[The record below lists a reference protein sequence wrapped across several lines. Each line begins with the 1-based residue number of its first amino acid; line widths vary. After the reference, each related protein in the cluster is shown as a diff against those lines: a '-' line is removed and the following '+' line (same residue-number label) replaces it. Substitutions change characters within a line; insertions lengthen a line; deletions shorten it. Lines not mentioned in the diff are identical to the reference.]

1 MIPLLCLVASSRRLA
16 PIVSAGLIVLCV
28 LSIWVLSICVLSISA
43 SAQPVD
49 ASSAFPNETLRAV
62 VEAQVERDAETLI
75 SLLSDESAAVR
86 ARAALALGSVQDSA
100 AIPVLVERLT
110 SDTSPDVQIHAAFAL
125 GQMPGPVPTE
135 PLFATLSGSADHL
148 DLQRTALEA
157 LGKTGDAAS
166 LHQLAELNVDA
177 SLGSD
182 RALAIARYGLRDIHD
197 SLAVNH
203 LVELLS
209 DDDARLERTHAA
221 YYFGRITTTQPW
233 SHQAEVVRKALRA
246 SAPNDPAVMHLVRG
260 VSRLGDPADDAMLFG
275 RLRTSP
281 DWRTRVNTV
290 QALASR
296 TDRPSVVA
304 ALIESLNDSI
314 PHVAITAAEVLS
326 GSTIAHSQSE
336 ALIEWIQEHPDR
348 WRVAGPLLHCI
359 ARSADDPVGR
369 PFVQNM
375 VRRYGAQRDPVAYAA
390 AVPALAHLQT
400 DEVPSALTA
409 AATNDDPRVAAAA
422 LRALTNRWN
431 RMQREKDVIG
441 PARTSRYFEAFA
453 SGVFRGDVATINAAA
468 SALADSAFATSGATG
483 ILIRTLNEREMPGDV
498 EAITALLRAL
508 GTAPPSPQVETA
520 LRSFLDHSHPV
531 LRKTAASAL
540 TTYTGEPVSLTGSGI
555 HDTPPIDWAFVQTLG
570 KQPQLV
576 LETSKGRVVIEMDLW
591 NAPQTV
597 TTIAQLAMDGA
608 YDSVP
613 FHRVVPNFV
622 VQGGDVARGDGWGGP
637 GFMIRSEF
645 TRIPYERGTVGVA
658 SAGKDTEGSQFF
670 ITHSMQP
677 HLDGRYTAFG
687 RVVEGMD
694 IVDQLLQ
701 NHMITTA
708 RVE

>member
-1 MIPLLCLVASSRRLA
+1 MIPLLPLAAATRRFA
-16 PIVSAGLIVLCV
+16 PTVIAGLIVLCV
-28 LSIWVLSICVLSISA
+28 LPMGT

-49 ASSAFPNETLRAV
+49 SSSAFQNETLRAV
-62 VEAQVERDAETLI
+62 VDAQVKRDAKKLI

-100 AIPVLVERLT
+100 AIPVLVKRLT
-110 SDTSPDVQIHAAFAL
+110 SDTSPDVQVHAAFAL
-125 GQMPGPVPTE
+125 GQTPGPISSE
-135 PLFATLSGSADHL
+135 PLFTTLLSATDPPN
-148 DLQRTALEA
+148 LQRAALEA
-157 LGKTGDAAS
+157 LGKTGNAAS
-166 LHQLAELNVDA
+166 LRQIAEIDVDA
-177 SLGSD
+177 SLEGD
-182 RALAIARYGLRDIHD
+182 LALSIARYGLRNLHD
-197 SLAVNH
+197 SLAVNR
-203 LVELLS
+203 LVEILNAA
-209 DDDARLERTHAA
+209 DARPERTRAA
-221 YYFGRITTTQPW
+221 YYFGRMTTTKPW
-233 SHQAEVVRKALRA
+233 SHQAEAVRKALRA
-246 SAPNDPAVMHLVRG
+246 SAPGDPAVMHLVRG
-260 VSRLGDPADDAMLFG
+260 ISRLGDPADDAMLFG

-281 DWRTRVNTV
+281 DWRTRVSTV

-304 ALIESLNDSI
+304 ALIKSLNDSI

-348 WRVAGPLLHCI
+348 WRVAGPLLQCI

-375 VRRYGAQRDPVAYAA
+375 VRRYGAQRNPVVYAA
-390 AVPALAHLQT
+390 AVPALAYLQT
-400 DEVPSALTA
+400 NEVPSALPA
-409 AATNDDPRVAAAA
+409 AATNDDPRIAAAA
-422 LRALTNRWN
+422 LRALTHRWN
-431 RMQREKDVIG
+431 RMRRKKDVIG
-441 PARTSRYFEAFA
+441 PARTSLYFNAFA

-468 SALADSAFATSGATG
+468 STLADSAFATSGATG
-483 ILIRTLNEREMPGDV
+483 ILIRTLNDREMPGDV

-508 GTAPPSPQVETA
+508 GTAPPSPRAETA

-531 LRKTAASAL
+531 LRKAAASAL
-540 TTYTGEPVSLTGSGI
+540 TTYTGEPVSPTGGGI
-555 HDTPPIDWAFVQTLG
+555 HGTPPIDWTFVQTLG
-570 KQPQLV
+570 TQPRLV
-576 LETSKGRVVIEMDLW
+576 LETNEGHVVIEMDLW
-591 NAPQTV
+591 SAPQTV

-608 YDSVP
+608 YDGVP

-677 HLDGRYTAFG
+677 HLNGRYTSFG

-694 IVDQLLQ
+694 VVDQLLED
-701 NHMITTA
+701 HMITTA